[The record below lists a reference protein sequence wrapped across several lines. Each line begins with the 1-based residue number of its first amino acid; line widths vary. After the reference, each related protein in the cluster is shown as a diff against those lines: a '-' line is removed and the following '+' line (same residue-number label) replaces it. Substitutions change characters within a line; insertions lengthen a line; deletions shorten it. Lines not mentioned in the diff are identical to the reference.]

1 MSFKSLIKKFSSNSK
16 VGNYNTII
24 CNGIIDF
31 INSIY
36 NVKLSNLNLL
46 EDEFRNYSWYID
58 LLSGKIYHLLVS
70 LNNMEI
76 QSSYKDN
83 YNLLNK
89 INVNN
94 YSEILLDVSKM
105 RRNDYLRK
113 ECLFKF
119 SINSFYGREHFSL
132 NNFWNKTVNVQ
143 KINRQE
149 RLIRRNNIK
158 KRKRSTSLDEQF
170 KWLDMVSAS
179 KVRNYL
185 LNDPLLDW
193 LNEFNIT
200 SIYDNPKGRTCNSI
214 ASVKYKNNDSFTTFI
229 MNQGI
234 LFELEVYKILKKK
247 FNVVKVAESYQS
259 RSSDKYDETIN
270 YMKEGVDILY
280 QPVLQ
285 DFENKIYGSP
295 DLLVR
300 SDKINKIFGYEVI
313 PISETTKRSRKL
325 NRDYHYIVI
334 DIKHSTLYLNSDG
347 KTLRNTNSIPV
358 YKGQILV
365 YNIAL
370 GNIQGYESPY
380 GFILGKKWEYTKS
393 NIKCYGSNF
402 LSKLGEID
410 YNGRDYI
417 YRSKTNEALEWIRN
431 VRNNGQD
438 WSLLPYPSRR
448 ELYPNMK
455 NERDGS
461 WRKIKIN
468 LDKKIKEITSVW
480 MCGIKKR
487 NIAHR
492 KGIYSWD
499 DKKCNSKNLEFK
511 EGKTY
516 DILNKILEINRQDK
530 ELINIGSLLSDN
542 TWRED
547 DRYFEFYIDYETMN
561 SNLGSCVIN
570 ENNIGYNDNNFIF
583 LVGIGWSENNEWK
596 YKEFV
601 ATSNTPEAELNM
613 MKLFWE
619 FINKKTKNAGKIPK
633 FYHWTK
639 AEESCYKKFKI
650 RHSVDL
656 PDKNFYDMYYMFL
669 NNRIVVKDS
678 LKFSLKSIANS
689 LNKNKLIE
697 TVWDSN
703 NPCSN
708 GLKAMLLA
716 YKLYDKYKYIDVNE
730 PIMKDI
736 IHYNEI
742 DCKVLWEIMNYLRN
756 NY

>member
-1 MSFKSLIKKFSSNSK
+1 MVFKNLIKKFSSNSK

-24 CNGIIDF
+24 CNGMIDF
-31 INSIY
+31 INNIY
-36 NVKLSNLNLL
+36 NIKLSNLNLL

-58 LLSGKIYHLLVS
+58 LLSGNVYHLLVS
-70 LNNMEI
+70 LNNIEI

-94 YSEILLDVSKM
+94 YSEILLEVSKM

-113 ECLFKF
+113 DCLYKF

-132 NNFWNKTVNVQ
+132 NNFWNKTIDIQ

-158 KRKRSTSLDEQF
+158 KRKRSTSLDEQS

-200 SIYDNPKGRTCNSI
+200 SIYDNPKGRTCKSI
-214 ASVKYKNNDSFTTFI
+214 ASVRYKNNDSFTSFI
-229 MNQGI
+229 MKQGI
-234 LFELEVYKILKKK
+234 IFELQVYKILKKK

-259 RSSDKYDETIN
+259 RSIDKYNETIN

-285 DFENKIYGSP
+285 DLENKIYGSP

-300 SDKINKIFGYEVI
+300 SDKINTIFGYEVI

-325 NRDYHYIVI
+325 DRDYHYIVI

-347 KTLRNTNSIPV
+347 KTLRNSNSIPA

-370 GNIQGYESPY
+370 GNMQGYESPY

-393 NIKCYGSNF
+393 KIKCYGSNF
-402 LSKLGEID
+402 LNKLGEIN
-410 YNGRDYI
+410 YNDRDFI
-417 YRSKTNEALEWIRN
+417 YRSKTNEALEWVRN
-431 VRNNGQD
+431 VRNNGQN

-487 NIAHR
+487 NIAHS

-516 DILNKILEINRQDK
+516 DILNKILDINRQDK
-530 ELINIGSLLSDN
+530 ELINIGSLLSD
-542 TWRED
+542 TSWKKD
-547 DRYFEFYIDYETMN
+547 DKYFEFYIDYETMN
-561 SNLGSCVIN
+561 SNLGSCIIN
-570 ENNIGYNDNNFIF
+570 ENSIGYNDNNFIF
-583 LVGIGWSENNEWK
+583 MVGIGWGENNEWK

-613 MKLFWE
+613 MKSFWK
-619 FINKKTKNAGKIPK
+619 FISEKTKNTGKNPK

-639 AEESCYKKFKI
+639 AEESCYKKFKA

-669 NNRIVVKDS
+669 NNHIVVKDS

-689 LNKNKLIE
+689 LNKNKLID